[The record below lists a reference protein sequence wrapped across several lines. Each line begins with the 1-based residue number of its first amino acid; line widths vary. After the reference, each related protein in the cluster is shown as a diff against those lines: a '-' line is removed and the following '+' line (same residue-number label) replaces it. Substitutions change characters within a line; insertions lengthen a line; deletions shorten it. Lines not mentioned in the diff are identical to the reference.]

1 MAAGFELGFSLG
13 PRTKLSRLSR
23 FRESWDEFAPP
34 DGLFTGCDRAA
45 EEVCPVWPGQPMT
58 AHWAI
63 RDPAAVDGTDEERVR
78 AFNKAFAT
86 RD

>member
-1 MAAGFELGFSLG
+1 MAPGFELAFSLG
-13 PRTKLSRLSR
+13 PPTKLSR
-23 FRESWDEFAPP
+23 FRESWDGFAPP

-45 EEVCPVWPGQPMT
+45 EEVCPVWPGQPIT

-63 RDPAAVDGTDEERVR
+63 CDPAAVGTEEERVR

-86 RD
+86 HD